1 MVFHCK
7 TTTRC
12 SWLIVCQTGFLA
24 LHVPTFA
31 QFVMPQPHKQNRFA
45 EWSSACLEM
54 QLDKLNSES
63 NAANLHYM
71 GIFLDDDTAMS
82 VKTAGN
88 VAGKLM
94 SSWWDQCEEAGSKRR
109 PHSSFDVPLPTLE
122 VLTVSDGI
130 CRTLTFKKSL
140 YFFIC
145 CLVFDVV
152 LHPVGF
158 WMQHQTKDSRSG
170 AEQVFVEPC
179 FGTRNV

>member
-1 MVFHCK
+1 
-7 TTTRC
+7 
-12 SWLIVCQTGFLA
+12 
-24 LHVPTFA
+24 
-31 QFVMPQPHKQNRFA
+31 MPQPPKQNRFA
-45 EWSSACLEM
+45 EWSSACLDI

-82 VKTAGN
+82 ARTAGN

-140 YFFIC
+140 HF
-145 CLVFDVV
+145 FDVW
-152 LHPVGF
+152 L
-158 WMQHQTKDSRSG
+158 
-170 AEQVFVEPC
+170 
-179 FGTRNV
+179 NV